1 MATAPN
7 FTKRP
12 RNGRCTISAANTAR
26 DGTGTLVDLLVAD
39 ATDGSMGQRI
49 TICATGNTTAG
60 MIRFFI
66 HDGTAY
72 DLKLEIPVTAVTAS
86 ATVAAFTATITPNWI
101 LATGMSIHVS
111 TQNAQEFRVTLEGG
125 DFNA

>member
-1 MATAPN
+1 MATTPN

-12 RNGRCTISAANTAR
+12 RNGRCTIATANTAR

-49 TICATGNTTAG
+49 TICATVTTTPG
-60 MIRFFI
+60 MIRFFVF
-66 HDGTAY
+66 DGSNN
-72 DLKLEIPVTAVTAS
+72 DLKLEIPVTAVVPS

-101 LATGMSIHVS
+101 LAVGNTVKVS